1 MKKSIMLMAIMAVT
15 LTAHGQQVFKEIYDS
30 SFKTASDKNEDVT
43 IRKIAAFKVDALTY
57 LNTKIFELVTDES
70 EVVQHQGAE
79 LTSRR
84 DSLAYF
90 MYDYVNYFLVQYQR
104 AEKPKNKEYVIKL
117 FQQVSLNHP
126 LFRDHNREAV
136 FVYVDREDYLTRFS
150 LDTDWVAANREVRR
164 LLRELQ

>member
-1 MKKSIMLMAIMAVT
+1 
-15 LTAHGQQVFKEIYDS
+15 
-30 SFKTASDKNEDVT
+30 
-43 IRKIAAFKVDALTY
+43 
-57 LNTKIFELVTDES
+57 
-70 EVVQHQGAE
+70 
-79 LTSRR
+79 
-84 DSLAYF
+84 